1 MNRMGDARTRD
12 DSTVRVGGDRF
23 HGCRPDVDPDR
34 DFLHL
39 GTTSRASSAN
49 RPSAGPLRQVPLVL
63 SVKDLSPLLPAPAVA
78 HIARRPSTR
87 TEEATVTIR
96 PKALITAPFRG
107 VGLQRMRELAD
118 VVLDPWIDHEPMRIY
133 GPEEL
138 AARLRAE
145 EADILVCEAD
155 FCSGPVF
162 DLSLRAIASTRG
174 DPTNVDLA
182 RATEAGVPVLHTP
195 GRNAD
200 AVAELALGLL
210 LAATRHI
217 IPADRDVRAGEVF
230 KGGTV
235 PYQRYRGWQIAGRTV
250 GIVGYGAVGHAVR
263 WRLEALGLRV
273 LVCDPYAA
281 ESTHKLDDL
290 LAEADIVTLHA
301 AVTPETQGLIGAAQ
315 FARMKDG
322 VVFLN
327 TAREA
332 LHDRDALVAAL
343 RSGKVAAAGLDHF
356 AGEQLP
362 PEHPLLAM
370 DNVVLTP
377 HIGGATYDTEI
388 NHSLMV
394 AEDLAR
400 LLEGER
406 PLHIANP
413 EVLP

>member
-1 MNRMGDARTRD
+1 MTE
-12 DSTVRVGGDRF
+12 
-23 HGCRPDVDPDR
+23 RPR
-34 DFLHL
+34 
-39 GTTSRASSAN
+39 
-49 RPSAGPLRQVPLVL
+49 
-63 SVKDLSPLLPAPAVA
+63 
-78 HIARRPSTR
+78 
-87 TEEATVTIR
+87 
-96 PKALITAPFRG
+96 ALITAPFRG
-107 VGLQRMRELAD
+107 PGLARIRELAD
-118 VVLDPWIDHEPMRIY
+118 VTLDPWIDQQPMRVY
-133 GPEEL
+133 GPEPL
-138 AARLRAE
+138 AERLRQE
-145 EADILVCEAD
+145 RADVLVCEAD

-162 DLSLRAIASTRG
+162 DLSLRAIAATRG

-182 RATEAGVPVLHTP
+182 QATAAGVPVLYTP

-210 LAATRHI
+210 LATTRHI
-217 IPADRDVRAGEVF
+217 LPADRDVRGGDVF
-230 KGGTV
+230 KDGTV
-235 PYQRYRGWQIAGRTV
+235 PYQRYRGWQIAGRTA
-250 GIVGYGAVGHAVR
+250 GIVGYGAVGHALR

-273 LVCDPYAA
+273 FISDPYAP

-301 AVTPETQGLIGAAQ
+301 AVTPETQGMIGAAQ

-332 LHDRDALVAAL
+332 LHDRDALVDAL
-343 RSGKVAAAGLDHF
+343 QSGKVAAAGLDHF

-362 PEHPLLAM
+362 AEHPLLAM

-394 AEDLAR
+394 ADDLA
-400 LLEGER
+400 LLFAGGR
-406 PLHIANP
+406 PTHIANP

>member
-1 MNRMGDARTRD
+1 MSNQ
-12 DSTVRVGGDRF
+12 
-23 HGCRPDVDPDR
+23 P
-34 DFLHL
+34 
-39 GTTSRASSAN
+39 RA
-49 RPSAGPLRQVPLVL
+49 LV
-63 SVKDLSPLLPAPAVA
+63 
-78 HIARRPSTR
+78 
-87 TEEATVTIR
+87 
-96 PKALITAPFRG
+96 TAPFRG
-107 VGLQRMRELAD
+107 PGLVRIRELAD
-118 VVLDPWIDHEPMRIY
+118 VVLDPWIDHQPMRVY
-133 GPEEL
+133 GPEPL
-138 AARLRAE
+138 AERLRSE
-145 EADILVCEAD
+145 HADILVCEAD

-162 DLSLRAIASTRG
+162 DVPLQAIASTRG

-182 RATEAGVPVLHTP
+182 QATAAGVPVLYTP

-200 AVAELALGLL
+200 AVAEHALGLL
-210 LAATRHI
+210 LATTRHTL
-217 IPADRDVRAGEVF
+217 PADADVRHGEVF

-250 GIVGYGAVGHAVR
+250 GIVGYGAVGHALR

-273 LVCDPYAA
+273 LVSDPYAS
-281 ESTHKLDDL
+281 ESTHELDDL

-301 AVTPETQGLIGAAQ
+301 AVTPETQGMIGTTQ
-315 FARMKDG
+315 FAGMKDG

-332 LHDRDALVAAL
+332 LHDRDALVDAL
-343 RSGKVAAAGLDHF
+343 RSGKVVAAGLDHF
-356 AGEQLP
+356 SAEQLP
-362 PEHPLLAM
+362 AGHPLLAM

-394 AEDLAR
+394 ADDLAR
-400 LLEGER
+400 LLAGRR